1 MKNEKPD
8 TNLSYTREAAK
19 AITSSLQTPSM
30 TRLFITITII
40 TISGKSNTIVQILIL
55 NTLLAHMICYEVHQ
69 SCCHKFANIQ
79 FLTHFSLRQFLV
91 HPDREEAHELYIW
104 IYFYFLFLR
113 VLKDRWFTCKFRNA
127 RSEDPLSFTTFWEKE
142 INPYVFF
149 LSKFSKRNSYNLC
162 SWPERNS

>member
-30 TRLFITITII
+30 TLLFITITII

-69 SCCHKFANIQ
+69 SCCHKFANIH
-79 FLTHFSLRQFLV
+79 FLTHFSLRQFLL
-91 HPDREEAHELYIW
+91 HPDREEVYG
-104 IYFYFLFLR
+104 
-113 VLKDRWFTCKFRNA
+113 FTYTCYY
-127 RSEDPLSFTTFWEKE
+127 S
-142 INPYVFF
+142 VF
-149 LSKFSKRNSYNLC
+149 
-162 SWPERNS
+162 